1 MFGESQSLELE
12 DIRSR
17 VDLMKKKLAVGMIVA
32 IAGLASGCRS
42 ATEVETTDLEGAWV
56 GTEVRIVEIAQ
67 PKENNF
73 DLIEL
78 GYTAVFVSDGTGAFL
93 IRLESPE
100 DDDRLISGTLAIS
113 GTDVVVTTDDA
124 TGTGEVFV
132 EGEQAALSLT
142 GGLTFDFKGD
152 GTEEPAK
159 LLMVMDRVGPE
170 PAQL

>member
-1 MFGESQSLELE
+1 
-12 DIRSR
+12 
-17 VDLMKKKLAVGMIVA
+17 MKKFAVGMIVA
-32 IAGLASGCRS
+32 VMGLTSGCRS
-42 ATEVETTDLEGAWV
+42 ATEVQTTDLEGAWV
-56 GTEVRIVEIAQ
+56 GTEVRIVDIEQ
-67 PKENNF
+67 PKESNF

-78 GYTAVFVSDGTGAFL
+78 GYTTIFVSDGTGAFL

-100 DDDRLISGTLAIS
+100 DDDRLITGTLEIN

-132 EGEQAALSLT
+132 EDDQAALSLT

-152 GTEEPAK
+152 GTEVPAK

-170 PAQL
+170 PL

>member
-1 MFGESQSLELE
+1 M
-12 DIRSR
+12 
-17 VDLMKKKLAVGMIVA
+17 MKKFAVGMIVA
-32 IAGLASGCRS
+32 IIGLTSGCRS
-42 ATEVETTDLEGAWV
+42 ATEVETTDLEGTWV

-73 DLIEL
+73 DLIQL
-78 GYTAVFVSDGTGAFL
+78 GYTAGFVSDGTGAFV
-93 IRLESPE
+93 IRLVSPE
-100 DDDRLISGTLAIS
+100 DDDEVITGTLEIN

-132 EGEQAALSLT
+132 EDEQAALSLT

-152 GTEEPAK
+152 GSEEPAK

-170 PAQL
+170 E